1 MAIKRVTVAG
11 GGVLGSQIALQSA
24 VHGFDV
30 TIYDISSDALVAAKD
45 KIENFVPRYISDLN
59 FTADHITQAASSI
72 DYTDDIKKGLADAD
86 LLIESIVERL
96 DIKLD
101 FYGQVAEV
109 APEKT
114 IFATNTSTL
123 LPSTFMDATGR
134 PEQFLALHFA
144 NEIWIKN
151 IAEVMKTDKTSDDV
165 FQEILQFAKDIGMVA
180 LPLEKEQPGYILN
193 TMLTRFLT
201 AAQYL
206 FGNQIADY
214 ETIDRVWLTG
224 TSQPIGPFGVLDP
237 IGLETTANIM
247 RNQIEHDPVQ
257 WKVDLLKYMEER
269 IEDGK
274 LGKFSGEGYYK
285 YPNPAFLA
293 DNFLDI
299 PDEYETYAHNIHK
312 ILIAGAGVF
321 GRQLAYH
328 IAQSGFS
335 VTLYDVNEK
344 VLEDA
349 ERVIAENDEGKSLAI
364 TYTSDRQAGARDA
377 DLIIEAI
384 PEIQAEKESF
394 FKDLSSDL
402 EGKTIL
408 ITVTSTLLPS
418 QLAPTTGCPERFMA
432 VNFSTPIWE
441 NNSAEIMPT
450 EQTDEEIV
458 KQVIA
463 FTRDIHCRP
472 FVIEKE
478 QSGYILTTLI
488 IPVLYAALLLVA
500 DEISSVEAVDKTWM
514 ITRMTNIGP
523 FGTIDRIGLHTVVN
537 IVENLYH
544 DSDNLIDHKILQL
557 LKEKLEKGE
566 TGIHA
571 GHGFY
576 DYAEGVPY
584 LADSFLK

>member
-30 TIYDISSDALVAAKD
+30 TIYDISPDALAAAKD
-45 KIENFVPRYISDLN
+45 KIENFVPRYISDLD
-59 FTADHITQAASSI
+59 FTADHIKQAASSI
-72 DYTDDIKKGLADAD
+72 DYTDDIKDGLTDAD

-101 FYGQVAEV
+101 FYGQVREV

-123 LPSTFMDATGR
+123 LPSTFMEATGR
-134 PEQFLALHFA
+134 PEKFLALHFA

-165 FQEILQFAKDIGMVA
+165 FQELLQFAKDIGMVA

-193 TMLTRFLT
+193 TMLTRFLM

-206 FGNQIADY
+206 FGNQIANY

-224 TSQPIGPFGVLDP
+224 TSQPVGPFGVLDP

-247 RNQIEHDPVQ
+247 RNQIEQNPVQ

-269 IEDGK
+269 IEEGK

-299 PDEYETYAHNIHK
+299 PAEYEEHTHNIHK
-312 ILIAGAGVF
+312 VLIAGAGVF

-335 VTLYDVNEK
+335 VTLYDLDEK

-349 ERVIAENDEGKSLAI
+349 ERVIAEYDEEKSLDI

-384 PEIQAEKESF
+384 FEIQAEKESF
-394 FKDLSSDL
+394 FKDLSSEL
-402 EGKTIL
+402 EDKTIL

-418 QLAPTTGCPERFMA
+418 QLAPTTGCPERFIA

-450 EQTDEEIV
+450 EQTDEEII
-458 KQVIA
+458 KQVVA

-478 QSGYILTTLI
+478 QAGYILTTLI

-523 FGTIDRIGLHTVVN
+523 FGTIDRIGLHTVTN
-537 IVENLYH
+537 IINNLYH
-544 DSDNLIDHKILQL
+544 DSDNPVDHKIIQL
-557 LKEKLEKGE
+557 LKEKIAKGE
-566 TGIHA
+566 TGVHA
-571 GHGFY
+571 GRGFY
-576 DYAEGVPY
+576 DYAGGAPY
-584 LADSFLK
+584 LADGFLE